1 MLLEMLIRTSN
12 KYTSKMGVTQQEVIN
27 IEMPYRISKA
37 DIDKIA
43 DILPDAY
50 VLDDNGETVEVV
62 LQGAIDSQTAAK
74 IFSVVN
80 EDNIEEYR
88 KARRQQFLDE
98 VREVQSFKTNV
109 KKRALCAIVND
120 AVNSIRS

>member
-1 MLLEMLIRTSN
+1 
-12 KYTSKMGVTQQEVIN
+12 
-27 IEMPYRISKA
+27 MPYRISRA
-37 DIDKIA
+37 DIDNIA

-50 VLDDNGETVEVV
+50 VLADDGKTVEIV
-62 LQGAIDSQTAAK
+62 LQGSVDRQTAAQ

-88 KARRQQFLDE
+88 KERRQQFLDE

-109 KKRALCAIVND
+109 KKRVLCAIIND
-120 AVNSIRS
+120 AINSIRS